1 MSLHDDLTVALRNV
15 YRAFTLTATVKKPK
29 RSTVQP
35 PPPPPP
41 PRSIPYRDM
50 IRLDWQHRAAM
61 FGELT
66 ASTNVCGFSGENAFT
81 GNKHCG
87 QEGIKK
93 PPAVIQDWLICSW
106 FGSEKL
112 DDKGKVM
119 GEHSQYSWDTMAM
132 ARAQDIKYFKT
143 YNHQRRY
150 WREGVKPI
158 NCKAKSDNSITH
170 GLSGNALIY
179 DGRPYPL
186 LG

>member
-29 RSTVQP
+29 RSTF
-35 PPPPPP
+35 PPPPP

-50 IRLDWQHRAAM
+50 IRLDWQHRAA
-61 FGELT
+61 
-66 ASTNVCGFSGENAFT
+66 
-81 GNKHCG
+81 NKHCG